1 MGQEGQNK
9 FRIIFGKTI
18 MFKIVNYLEDTERCA
33 VRARSGHGIV
43 YVCDGN
49 DCRIFINI
57 GLRQTGWITTA
68 VTSLVM
74 A

>member
-1 MGQEGQNK
+1 MQMTKYYPTDELVPGMVTAGE
-9 FRIIFGKTI
+9 
-18 MFKIVNYLEDTERCA
+18 
-33 VRARSGHGIV
+33 VRTKGGHGIV

-49 DCRIFINI
+49 NCRIFINI

-74 A
+74 AENCFFHVRV